1 MLSVV
6 ISSWDGGVDCFGQK
20 VQFMSCINVAQFNLI
35 IYIRDYLAEVI
46 YLNVLIPVPCAFLD
60 IQMGPS

>member
-1 MLSVV
+1 
-6 ISSWDGGVDCFGQK
+6 
-20 VQFMSCINVAQFNLI
+20 MSCINVAQFNLI